1 VSDETIREFRAPRAV
16 PPDGTRRPA
25 PVDPWIG
32 QTLVDRY
39 VIEVKLGAG
48 GMGVVYRGRQVSM
61 NRPVAIKLLPGRLS
75 QDWEVVRRFLR
86 ESRLAS
92 ALSHPNAVTLHEFG
106 QLPSGELFLVMEFVE
121 GRTLERHLADDGRF
135 PEERAVA
142 IAMQLLD
149 ALEEAHGHGIVHR
162 DLKPA
167 NVIVSPRPGL
177 PDFVKL
183 LDFGLARDADSGT
196 GQTTA
201 AGAIIGTPAYMSPEQ
216 GRGHTVDGRSDLYSL
231 GVVLFEMIA
240 GRRPFEA
247 SSSLAVMWKHMHEP
261 APHMTDRCPEL
272 ESNPTLEAVVAK
284 ALAKHRELRFATA
297 AEMRAALMGVTRH
310 ASVIGG
316 LDRPTPTVAPV
327 PAIVVEAAPTPPPLA
342 VPRGRRSAALW
353 GGAAA
358 GVIGLAV
365 LGARLGAPAASAPL
379 VLAAAPATE
388 TAPVPVSSAVV
399 PASVAVPVAPATQAA
414 SASPPAPASVASAA
428 PVVRKPRRASVAK
441 PAAGPASLPVT
452 SLFDE
457 LR

>member
-1 VSDETIREFRAPRAV
+1 MSDETIREFRAPQAV
-16 PPDGTRRPA
+16 PLDGTRRPA

-106 QLPSGELFLVMEFVE
+106 QLPSGELFLVMEYVE
-121 GRTLERHLADDGRF
+121 GRTLERHIADDGRF
-135 PEERAVA
+135 SEERAVA

-167 NVIVSPRPGL
+167 NVILSPRPGL

-272 ESNPTLEAVVAK
+272 EPNPTLEAVVAK

-327 PAIVVEAAPTPPPLA
+327 AALLVEAAPRPLA
-342 VPRGRRSAALW
+342 ARPGRRSAFVW

-365 LGARLGAPAASAPL
+365 LGARLGAPAASAP
-379 VLAAAPATE
+379 VVVAAAPASE
-388 TAPVPVSSAVV
+388 AAPVPVSSAV
-399 PASVAVPVAPATQAA
+399 AVAPATQAA
-414 SASPPAPASVASAA
+414 PVASVSPPAPASVASAE
-428 PVVRKPRRASVAK
+428 PVVRKARRAGVTK
-441 PAAGPASLPVT
+441 PAPAPASLPVT